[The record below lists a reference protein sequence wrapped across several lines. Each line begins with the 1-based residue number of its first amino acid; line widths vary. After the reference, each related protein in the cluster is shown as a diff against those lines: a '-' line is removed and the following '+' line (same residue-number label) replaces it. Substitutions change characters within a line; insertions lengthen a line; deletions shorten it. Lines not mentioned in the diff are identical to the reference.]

1 LALDSALATL
11 RTALD
16 ELTAPVVLVGLG
28 VQLALLA
35 AATGLAM
42 VLRRLTCHWSD
53 RLVERVDPRLRRPRL
68 MAALRQAVTP
78 ALALLLI
85 GVAHQ
90 ISLALLGSA
99 ELLRIAASLLLAWI
113 VIHTTSALVR
123 DAAWARLIATATWLV
138 VALHILHLLDPTVR
152 LLDGMA
158 ISAGELR
165 VSVYTLLKGALV
177 AALLV
182 WGALALARVS
192 ELRLQRLAGLT
203 PSIQVLL
210 AKLLRWGLLGIAV
223 LFALTSVGI
232 NLTSFAVVGGAIGLG
247 VGLGLQRI
255 VSNLVSGV
263 ILLLDKS
270 IKPGDVIQI
279 GDTFGWI
286 TALNSRYVSLSG
298 RDGHEYLIPN
308 EQLITTQ
315 VTNWSYS
322 SDHIRLEVP
331 VSVGYDNDPHRVRA
345 LLLEAAARPVRV
357 LKRPAPVCNL
367 KTFGDYAIEFQLRFW
382 IEDPKNGVANIK
394 SEVLLAVWDILQGA
408 GIQLPNPRLHD
419 VRVTAAPPPAHAARD
434 HAAE

>member
-1 LALDSALATL
+1 MDLDSGLAAL
-11 RTALD
+11 RGALE
-16 ELTAPVVLVGLG
+16 ELTAPAVLIGLG
-28 VQLALLA
+28 FQFGLLA
-35 AATGLAM
+35 AAAGLAM
-42 VLRRLTCHWSD
+42 LLRRLTRDWSD

-85 GVAHQ
+85 AVAYQ
-90 ISLALLGSA
+90 VSLGLLGSA
-99 ELLRIAASLLLAWI
+99 ELLRVAASLLLAWI
-113 VIHTTSALVR
+113 VIHTTSALVG
-123 DAAWARLIATATWLV
+123 DVAWARLIATATWLV
-138 VALHILHLLDPTVR
+138 VALHILHLLEPTVQ
-152 LLDGMA
+152 LLDSMA
-158 ISAGELR
+158 LSAGELR
-165 VSVYTLLKGALV
+165 VSVYTLLKGVLL

-182 WGALALARVS
+182 WAALALARMS

-210 AKLLRWGLLGIAV
+210 AKLLRWSLLGLAV

-232 NLTSFAVVGGAIGLG
+232 NLMSFAVVGGAIGLG

-270 IKPGDVIQI
+270 IKPGDVIQV

-331 VSVGYDNDPHRVRA
+331 VSVGYDNDPHRVRT
-345 LLLEAAARPVRV
+345 LLLEAAARPPRV
-357 LKRPAPVCNL
+357 LDRPTPVCNL
-367 KTFGDYAIEFQLRFW
+367 KAFGDYAIEFQLRFW
-382 IEDPKNGVANIK
+382 IEDPKNGVANVK
-394 SEVLLAVWDILQGA
+394 SEVLLAVWDALQAA
-408 GIQLPNPRLHD
+408 GVRLPNPRLHD
-419 VRVTAAPPPAHAARD
+419 VHLTTAPTPQRAARD